1 MFNKL
6 ISFLSSKKEL
16 LPSSSGSEKVAGVR
30 AHQHKNLKRPV
41 EQHNSVAQPSR
52 PQQINAIRSVFTEK
66 EFPKGEW
73 SIISGPGGTI
83 TVNEGARKNI
93 AIMELVG
100 AGERKICIVVVK
112 SNCYGDSVY
121 LDVKSQLVAHKYR
134 VLEILFSDAGFIGK
148 LYDSSSASNNV
159 SDSSSQAAFALI
171 EKVPSNKAD
180 ANKAL
185 VLIIEITSV

>member
-16 LPSSSGSEKVAGVR
+16 LPSSSGSEKVAGVHT
-30 AHQHKNLKRPV
+30 HQHKNIKRPL
-41 EQHNSVAQPSR
+41 EQHSSVAQPSR

-73 SIISGPGGTI
+73 FIISGSGGTI

-100 AGERKICIVVVK
+100 AGERKIC
-112 SNCYGDSVY
+112 
-121 LDVKSQLVAHKYR
+121 
-134 VLEILFSDAGFIGK
+134 
-148 LYDSSSASNNV
+148 
-159 SDSSSQAAFALI
+159 
-171 EKVPSNKAD
+171 
-180 ANKAL
+180 
-185 VLIIEITSV
+185 